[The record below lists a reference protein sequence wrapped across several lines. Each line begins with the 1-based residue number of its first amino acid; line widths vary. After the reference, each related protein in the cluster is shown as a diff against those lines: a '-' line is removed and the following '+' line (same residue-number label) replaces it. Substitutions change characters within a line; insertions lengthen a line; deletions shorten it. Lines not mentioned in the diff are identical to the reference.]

1 MHTKSNDPTLTP
13 PFPRHLSTFVL
24 LTVGTALFLASCSGS
39 GKATESSPL
48 PSRFPNHSVD
58 QLQNQIAGRSDTI
71 HSYTAKA
78 RVTVQTPSENRSFNA
93 VVRHRRADSLFM
105 RVSLFGIEGG
115 RILLT
120 PDSVFFYDKRN
131 TELRVGPLEEV
142 QQLFPAPVSSDDFF
156 ENMLGL
162 LAPSRTRDWSLQADS
177 SLYYVS
183 RSNDRERY
191 AVDPTRW
198 RVVRY
203 EKRTAN
209 GSVVQ
214 KRVFSD
220 FRSVDGL
227 LLPAQLIFQQPA
239 ADLRAVV
246 TYKEMTLNPTRSDLS
261 FPLNVP
267 SQVPRKPF

>member
-1 MHTKSNDPTLTP
+1 MTSPS
-13 PFPRHLSTFVL
+13 PRHFSTLVL
-24 LTVGTALFLASCSGS
+24 LAVGTALLLAGCSGS
-39 GKATESSPL
+39 GSTAESPTL
-48 PSRFPNHSVD
+48 PNRFPNHSVD
-58 QLQNQIAGRSDTI
+58 QLRNQIAGSADTI
-71 HSYTAKA
+71 HSYVAQA
-78 RVTVQTPSENRSFNA
+78 RVSVQTPSEDRSFNA

-131 TELRVGPLEEV
+131 TELRVGPLEDV
-142 QQLFPAPVSSDDFF
+142 QRLFPAPVSSADFF

-162 LAPSRTRDWSLQADS
+162 LAPSGTGNWSLQADS

-183 RSNDRERY
+183 RSNDREHY
-191 AVDPTRW
+191 TVDPTRW

-203 EKRTAN
+203 EERAAN
-209 GSVVQ
+209 GTIVQ
-214 KRVFSD
+214 KRIFSN

-227 LLPAQLIFQQPA
+227 LLPEQLIFEQPA
-239 ADLRAVV
+239 AGLRAVV
-246 TYKEMTLNPTRSDLS
+246 KYKEMTLNPPASALS

-267 SQVPRKPF
+267 SQVPRTPF